1 MGAVDCSS
9 DILKNA
15 PSSYNCVL
23 MKNLESNCLKG
34 RTRVFC
40 FPVFLFGKASLSTRS
55 WLAVEN
61 VRGGGKRC
69 LPQSPSSN
77 EIAHKWPR
85 SLGSQPSSNT
95 ALSPEAIIPTSVWLA
110 WQIKEQNTETKSH
123 SGEDNKIA
131 VLVCLSNLVSQPL
144 LGAFLPRCAVYHTD
158 SFQEIKTKKGKKR
171 RGSKNPAVV
180 IAICAIFVYVDRR
193 ELLPLLGLS
202 PSTQSEKGQL
212 KRAPQVLAMRANLY
226 PSNGMSNTCVV
237 LKAN

>member
-1 MGAVDCSS
+1 
-9 DILKNA
+9 
-15 PSSYNCVL
+15 

-34 RTRVFC
+34 RTPVFC

-55 WLAVEN
+55 WIAVEK

-123 SGEDNKIA
+123 SCEDNRIA
-131 VLVCLSNLVSQPL
+131 VLVCLGNLVSQPP
-144 LGAFLPRCAVYHTD
+144 LGAFLPRCAVCHID
-158 SFQEIKTKKGKKR
+158 SFQEIKTKKKGRKKEKKR
-171 RGSKNPAVV
+171 KQK
-180 IAICAIFVYVDRR
+180 AISCYSNLCHLCVRR
-193 ELLPLLGLS
+193 
-202 PSTQSEKGQL
+202 
-212 KRAPQVLAMRANLY
+212 
-226 PSNGMSNTCVV
+226 
-237 LKAN
+237 